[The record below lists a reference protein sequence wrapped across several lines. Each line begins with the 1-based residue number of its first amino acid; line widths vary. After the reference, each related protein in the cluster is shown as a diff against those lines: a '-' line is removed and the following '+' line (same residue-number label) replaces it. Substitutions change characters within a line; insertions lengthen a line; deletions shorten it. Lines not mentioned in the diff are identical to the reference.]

1 MTHRFALV
9 PLLLCIL
16 PVAAAADTIDI
27 GLMSFDVVIPAGVA
41 PGVNAIDL
49 YDFTGTTYGPFA
61 GLPYVVDPLDLDDA
75 MLTVY
80 FVGGGSSVVFQNQ
93 DLSPGELLYFPGS
106 PQEFPSNTE
115 IASAVLTATLSQTTF
130 TLSDGSTF
138 TALADISVDLLPS
151 SGGTLEA
158 GVDFAPIDAQSA
170 GGSATPEPSPGILV
184 SLGMLGLALWR
195 KR

>member
-41 PGVNAIDL
+41 PGVNAIEL

-61 GLPYVVDPLDLDDA
+61 GIPYVVDPLDLDDA

-80 FVGGGSSVVFQNQ
+80 FLGGGSSVVQNQ
-93 DLSPGELLYFPGS
+93 DLSPGELLYF
-106 PQEFPSNTE
+106 FPSTTE
-115 IASAVLTATLSQTTF
+115 IASAVLTATLSQTSF

-138 TALADISVDLLPS
+138 TAVADITVDFLPS
-151 SGGTLEA
+151 SGGMLEA
-158 GVDFAPIDAQSA
+158 GVDFAPINAQSA
-170 GGSATPEPSPGILV
+170 GGSGTPEPGAAIMV
-184 SLGMLGLALWR
+184 SRGMLGLAVWR
-195 KR
+195 KRCGAY